1 MNLSQQ
7 EIGMGLIIA
16 TCTCCGNV
24 HKAQKMQNACSYSLR
39 PNYGCNAC
47 QGIPP
52 RQSQRDQM
60 SGLIGMSDGKDE
72 ERYQEQFLGGGDT
85 IK

>member
-7 EIGMGLIIA
+7 EIGLGLIVV

-24 HKAQKMQNACSYSLR
+24 HKAHKMNNACSYSLR

-52 RQSQRDQM
+52 RQTQRAQM
-60 SGLIGMSDGKDE
+60 DGLTGMIDGKDE
-72 ERYQEQFLGGGDT
+72 ERYQSQFLGGGNT
-85 IK
+85 VK